1 MKVRHPLF
9 NQLFEQMPDGQV
21 RVEDLDTGQVGFF
34 DRFGKAISGELT
46 YADPQLLGW
55 VGGRPLPEPQPEPE
69 PDGSLESL
77 GYH

>member
-1 MKVRHPLF
+1 MKVRHPLY

-55 VGGRPLPEPQPEPE
+55 VGGRPLSEPEPEPE

>member
-1 MKVRHPLF
+1 MKVRHPLY
-9 NQLFEQMPDGQV
+9 NQLFEQMPDGLV
-21 RVEDLDTGQVGFF
+21 RVEDLDTGQVGYF
-34 DRFGKAISGELT
+34 DRHGHAIRGELT

-55 VGGRPLPEPQPEPE
+55 MGGKPLPKPEPKAG

>member
-1 MKVRHPLF
+1 MKVRHPLV

-55 VGGRPLPEPQPEPE
+55 VGGRPLPDPEPE
-69 PDGSLESL
+69 PGPDGSLESL

>member
-55 VGGRPLPEPQPEPE
+55 VGGRPLPEPKPEPE